1 MVTHAHASQ
10 TDGRDRQSACTQY
23 SRSHRLP
30 FLEIARI
37 YAVSVGTMTDVTL
50 PSLGESVTEGIIT
63 QWFKKIGDTVARD
76 EPLFEVSTDKVD
88 SEMPSP
94 AAGVLVQI
102 LAEEG
107 DTVET
112 GSRVAVIDEAG
123 TASPSVASTDVTSP
137 QPVAA
142 APTPRPTP
150 VVDKIVDT
158 ANGVVVS
165 PVVRRILADGGV
177 EPSTLQGSGPGG
189 AITRRDAERAVLDG
203 PTEEMVVA
211 LSNGRRRMGQHMAVS
226 AQVTPHGFVAIE
238 ADGAVFAKLDALG
251 RSTRDGVT
259 VSDEMLVSLA
269 AVRALAEFEFL
280 NATFTSEELVVHRTV
295 NLGLVRSV
303 ADDGMLVPVVHAAA
317 GLTLRALARRVNEL
331 DERVVSRQLTTD
343 DLMGGTFTVL
353 GAPSATTLWSEPIII
368 QPQVAVLSVGAVRE
382 VPVVVTHGGAST
394 IEIGRRVILGLSFD
408 HRVCEPVGAV
418 EYLERVGQLLA
429 GLDVEGER

>member
-1 MVTHAHASQ
+1 
-10 TDGRDRQSACTQY
+10 
-23 SRSHRLP
+23 
-30 FLEIARI
+30 
-37 YAVSVGTMTDVTL
+37 MTDVTL

-63 QWFKKIGDTVARD
+63 QWFKKVGDTVVRD

-107 DTVET
+107 DTVAT
-112 GSRVAVIDEAG
+112 GSRVAVIDESG
-123 TASPSVASTDVTSP
+123 TTTPSAPSTPSVDERPDAPS
-137 QPVAA
+137 AA
-142 APTPRPTP
+142 PAPTPPAVTTS
-150 VVDKIVDT
+150 VDT
-158 ANGVVVS
+158 VNGVVVS

-189 AITRRDAERAVLDG
+189 AITRRDAEKAVLDG

-238 ADGAVFAKLDALG
+238 VDGAVFAKLDALG
-251 RSTRDGVT
+251 RSTQDGVAIT
-259 VSDEMLVSLA
+259 DEMLVSLA
-269 AVRALAEFEFL
+269 AVRALAEFEYL
-280 NATFTSEELVVHRTV
+280 NATFTGEELVVHRTV

-317 GLTLRALARRVNEL
+317 GLTLRALARRVSEL
-331 DERVVSRQLTTD
+331 DERVTSRHLTTD

-353 GAPSATTLWSEPIII
+353 GAPSVHTLWSEPIII

-382 VPVVVTHGGAST
+382 VPVVVTTEGVASVGV
-394 IEIGRRVILGLSFD
+394 GRRVVLGLSFD
-408 HRVCEPVGAV
+408 HRVAEPVGATN
-418 EYLERVGQLLA
+418 YLERVGQLLA
-429 GLDVEGER
+429 GLNVEGER

>member
-1 MVTHAHASQ
+1 
-10 TDGRDRQSACTQY
+10 
-23 SRSHRLP
+23 
-30 FLEIARI
+30 
-37 YAVSVGTMTDVTL
+37 MTDVTL

-63 QWFKKIGDTVARD
+63 QWFKKVGDAVARD

-94 AAGVLVQI
+94 AAGVLVEI

-112 GSRVAVIDEAG
+112 GSRVAVIDESGSA
-123 TASPSVASTDVTSP
+123 TPSAPRIDEPQKKPITEEPSSTPAPVVAKSTD
-137 QPVAA
+137 
-142 APTPRPTP
+142 
-150 VVDKIVDT
+150 IV
-158 ANGVVVS
+158 NGVVVS

-189 AITRRDAERAVLDG
+189 AITRRDAERAVLEG
-203 PTEEMVVA
+203 PTEEVVVA

-238 ADGAVFAKLDALG
+238 VDGAVFAKLDALG
-251 RSTRDGVT
+251 RSTRDGVA

-280 NATFTSEELVVHRTV
+280 NATFTGEELVVHRTV
-295 NLGLVRSV
+295 NLGLVRSI

-331 DERVVSRQLTTD
+331 DERVASRQLTTD
-343 DLMGGTFTVL
+343 DLMGGTFTVI
-353 GAPSATTLWSEPIII
+353 GAPSANSLWSEPIII

-382 VPVVVTHGGAST
+382 VPVVITTDGVAAVG
-394 IEIGRRVILGLSFD
+394 IGRRVVLGLSFD
-408 HRVCEPVGAV
+408 HRVSEPVGAA

>member
-1 MVTHAHASQ
+1 
-10 TDGRDRQSACTQY
+10 
-23 SRSHRLP
+23 
-30 FLEIARI
+30 
-37 YAVSVGTMTDVTL
+37 MTDVTL

-123 TASPSVASTDVTSP
+123 TASPSVASTDATSP
-137 QPVAA
+137 EPVAA

-280 NATFTSEELVVHRTV
+280 NATFTGEELVVHRTV

-382 VPVVVTHGGAST
+382 VPVVVTHDGAST